1 MFILIKYLLVCFIV
15 PELLG
20 VIVCGVTKNWERPF
34 FCYISG
40 FVTMLAMAYVL
51 YLPIGFTGR
60 SFHRYVQICG
70 IAFAVWSLV
79 GLIVF
84 HKPYA
89 KMLKASVTGCVSYI
103 KKHPMILAFIG
114 LLVFQLVRLVLYTQI
129 HYSDD
134 DSYITIVGDI
144 MHSDIFYRTDMTTG
158 RPLSGLTIMNPKF
171 RFTGWL
177 AFHALLS
184 ELVGVH
190 PLILVKTLL
199 PVAIIL
205 LHYMVVIDLYRS
217 LGRGDGEGLPYFLFI
232 YVLLMEF
239 AWGTV
244 YTSWSYYFLTWVWYG
259 KSFLQFVVL
268 PLILTQFL
276 RMRWKN
282 AWDWIWVVDILV
294 AGVGAST
301 MALILLPAEGAA
313 LFGTLL
319 ILHIIKKVRARHV
332 G

>member
-1 MFILIKYLLVCFIV
+1 MLIIKYVLACFIV

-40 FVTMLAMAYVL
+40 FVTMLSMAYAL

-60 SFHRYVQICG
+60 SFHRYVQICE
-70 IAFAVWSLV
+70 IAFAAWALL
-79 GLIVF
+79 GLILY
-84 HKPYA
+84 HKPFLQ
-89 KMLKASVTGCVSYI
+89 MLRKRISGTVTYM
-103 KKHPMILAFIG
+103 KKHPAIFAFLG
-114 LLVFQLVRLVLYTQI
+114 LLVFQLVRLVLCTQI

-134 DSYITIVGDI
+134 DTYITIVGDI
-144 MHSDIFYRTDMTTG
+144 MHSDLFYRTDMTTG

-199 PVAIIL
+199 PVVVIL
-205 LHYMVVIDLYRS
+205 LHYMVIIDLYRNF
-217 LGRGDGEGLPYFLFI
+217 GKGEGEGLPYFLLF

-259 KSFLQFVVL
+259 KSFLQFVIVPLVL
-268 PLILTQFL
+268 SQFL

-282 AWDWIWVVDILV
+282 AWDWIWVLDILI

-319 ILHIIKKVRARHV
+319 VLFVIKKVRARHV

>member
-1 MFILIKYLLVCFIV
+1 
-15 PELLG
+15 
-20 VIVCGVTKNWERPF
+20 
-34 FCYISG
+34 
-40 FVTMLAMAYVL
+40 
-51 YLPIGFTGR
+51 
-60 SFHRYVQICG
+60 
-70 IAFAVWSLV
+70 
-79 GLIVF
+79 
-84 HKPYA
+84 
-89 KMLKASVTGCVSYI
+89 
-103 KKHPMILAFIG
+103 
-114 LLVFQLVRLVLYTQI
+114 
-129 HYSDD
+129 
-134 DSYITIVGDI
+134 
-144 MHSDIFYRTDMTTG
+144 
-158 RPLSGLTIMNPKF
+158 
-171 RFTGWL
+171 L

-205 LHYMVVIDLYRS
+205 LHYMVIIDLYRS

-244 YTSWSYYFLTWVWYG
+244 YTSWSYYFLTWIWYG